1 MPEKKRGWTGVRRK
15 SKQQRDL
22 YQSHQ
27 IVGGL
32 SLKVLLITGL
42 LAEKTLKNYAEE
54 STVESAVFALK
65 VPVAAL
71 LSPEKIAKTLK
82 KTSIQGFDLILV
94 PGLIR
99 GDTSVITNSVGIPTF
114 KGPKYAADLPTVL
127 NALERVRLSTVTP
140 ACDLLREELQQKAL
154 QELEIVEKN
163 KDVLLKKP
171 GNMLIGKLAVGKD
184 FPMRVLAEIVD
195 AALMSDDEIQRLAK
209 HFVKMG
215 ADLIDVGMVSGES
228 RPYDAK
234 RGVEAVKKA
243 VEVPVSIDTLDTE
256 EIKQAVEAGADL
268 ILSVDAG
275 NVKQIAGC
283 SSDVAA
289 VIIPTNQ
296 REGYFPNK
304 AESRIRFL
312 EEIKDKAARLGM
324 KRIMAD
330 LILEP
335 FNVLESMIAFRDF
348 AVRNPDV
355 PLFVGVSNVTELFDA
370 DSVGV
375 NALLALLSSE
385 VNASMLLATEKSNKA
400 KGTIREEAVAAKMM
414 FLAKRRGSV
423 PKDLGIDLLVFKEK
437 RKHEETYDRTIEE
450 DAHLIMANEEVE
462 STPMDPRGVFR
473 IIVDHESETIVALHY
488 PTAEIDRPSN
498 VIKGKTASVIYSK
511 ILETGLVTRF
521 DHAAY
526 LGRELAKAEI
536 SLKTGRGYIQDREL
550 FKQL

>member
-1 MPEKKRGWTGVRRK
+1 M
-15 SKQQRDL
+15 
-22 YQSHQ
+22 
-27 IVGGL
+27 
-32 SLKVLLITGL
+32 KVLLITGL

-163 KDVLLKKP
+163 KDALLKKP

-184 FPMRVLAEIVD
+184 FPMRILAEIVD